1 MKLAR
6 TDHPKYRWKVTRE
19 YSVRLEAFRGQRGT
33 LEIRGED
40 GTLYAQLVDDRL
52 TIFAGYHFDGCTL
65 APDFDE
71 ALEGC
76 GVHDVLLQI
85 LDVYPDAYPEQWAH
99 DALLEV
105 QQSSNFSLARLYHWA
120 VSGWPRQLY
129 RLVFRKSPTKEPV

>member
-6 TDHPKYRWKVTRE
+6 TNHPRYRWKVAGD
-19 YSVRLEAFRGQRGT
+19 YFVRLEALRGHKGVRS
-33 LEIRGED
+33 IRGED
-40 GTLYAQLVDDRL
+40 GTLYAQLVNDRL
-52 TIFAGYHFDGCTL
+52 TIFKGYHFDGCTL

-85 LDVYPDAYPEQWAH
+85 LDVYPDAYPEQAAH

-105 QQSSNFSLARLYHWA
+105 QRSNNFSLARLYHWA

-129 RLVFRKSPTKEPV
+129 KLVFRKSPTKEPV